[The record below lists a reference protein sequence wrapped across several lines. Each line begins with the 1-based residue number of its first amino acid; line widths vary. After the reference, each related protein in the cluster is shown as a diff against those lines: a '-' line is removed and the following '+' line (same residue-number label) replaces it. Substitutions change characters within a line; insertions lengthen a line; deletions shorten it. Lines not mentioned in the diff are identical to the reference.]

1 MKDVKTVLG
10 SRILIKKLSSATNVG
25 DIVIR
30 DDGES
35 LPIAEVIMVS
45 AEVENSDHNRVKP
58 GDRIHYTES
67 RETGK
72 CSHKGE
78 EHFII
83 PISNA
88 CAIL

>member
-1 MKDVKTVLG
+1 MKNVKTVLG
-10 SRILIKKLSSATNVG
+10 SRILIKKLSSRQHVG
-25 DIVIR
+25 NIVIQ

-35 LPIAEVIMVS
+35 LPLAEVILIS
-45 AEVENSDHNRVKP
+45 SEVESNEYNRVKV
-58 GDRIHYTES
+58 GDIIHYTES

-72 CSHKGE
+72 CSHNGE

>member
-1 MKDVKTVLG
+1 MKDVKKVLG
-10 SRILIKKLSSATNVG
+10 SRILIKKLGSKQNIGSL
-25 DIVIR
+25 VIE

-35 LPIAEVIMVS
+35 LPIAEVVLVS
-45 AEVENSDHNRVKP
+45 KEVLDNELIDINP
-58 GDRIHYTES
+58 GDMIHYMES

-72 CSHKGE
+72 CSHNGS

-88 CAIL
+88 VAIL

>member
-10 SRILIKKLSSATNVG
+10 TRILIKKLSSSQNIG
-25 DIVIR
+25 DIVIQ

-35 LPIAEVIMVS
+35 LPIAEVVLVS
-45 AEVENSDHNRVKP
+45 AEVESNEYNRVKV
-58 GDRIHYTES
+58 GDTIHYTES

-72 CSHKGE
+72 CSHNGA

-88 CAIL
+88 VAIL